1 MFVIGC
7 FWGKFLS
14 AKEKSSGSFN
24 FGSSQTSSSAAM
36 FRFRVEFILSNC
48 CTKEACRTCRADHI
62 GSEPPKVLKKVLFL
76 ALIFGKAL
84 LLALFSALLK
94 VSELFYALF
103 LAPFLAPFS

>member
-36 FRFRVEFILSNC
+36 FRFRVEFFLSNC
-48 CTKEACRTCRADHI
+48 CTKEACRTCRADTAVPAASFPVR
-62 GSEPPKVLKKVLFL
+62 GY
-76 ALIFGKAL
+76 
-84 LLALFSALLK
+84 FSVQSRLTDLQ
-94 VSELFYALF
+94 S
-103 LAPFLAPFS
+103 

>member
-36 FRFRVEFILSNC
+36 FRFRVEFFFCLIAVLRKLAGPAELTLQFPLPLFQC
-48 CTKEACRTCRADHI
+48 EVIFLYKVGLRTCRADTAVLAHYFL
-62 GSEPPKVLKKVLFL
+62 GCVRCFASE
-76 ALIFGKAL
+76 AC
-84 LLALFSALLK
+84 
-94 VSELFYALF
+94 
-103 LAPFLAPFS
+103 